1 MSSGPASRRLSLA
14 YTPAGEPSL
23 DAYDQEVGTLVS
35 QQVHAAP
42 AAAPRGRKLSMAEH
56 LDEQSQQDTTT
67 PEGIAAHAKAD
78 RAKKS
83 SLGFPA
89 ETLESSRVNVSMT
102 RVTMELQGHNTP
114 LRQQFEASAPRTGNP
129 ATTDRR
135 PRRKESYGGMDTAP
149 TARRKSMS
157 EYLTGTAMTD
167 TVSVP
172 ASVGSHIEYDDLM
185 VFLCVDGS
193 HY

>member
-1 MSSGPASRRLSLA
+1 MLDDGPQAFMSSGPASRRLSLA

-23 DAYDQEVGTLVS
+23 DAYDQEVAS
-35 QQVHAAP
+35 HQVHAAP
-42 AAAPRGRKLSMAEH
+42 AAAPRGRKLSMAEY

-67 PEGIAAHAKAD
+67 PEGIAAHAKA
-78 RAKKS
+78 KKS

-89 ETLESSRVNVSMT
+89 ETVESSRVNVSMT
-102 RVTMELQGHNTP
+102 RVTMELQGQNTP

-129 ATTDRR
+129 ATTTDGR

-157 EYLTGTAMTD
+157 EYLTEAAMTD

-172 ASVGSHIEYDDLM
+172 ASDSSHM
-185 VFLCVDGS
+185 T
-193 HY
+193 